1 MDLHGVWQ
9 HSTLH
14 NIHMDTDMDYG
25 YGLWIY
31 MECGNTPHSII
42 SIWIQTWIMD
52 MEYGSTWSVETLR
65 NIHMDTNMDVDMEC
79 IISHMETLHNKH
91 MHTNMDMDTECI
103 ISHMLTQH
111 GVDIHMD
118 CQSTWS
124 VETLQ

>member
-1 MDLHGVWQ
+1 
-9 HSTLH
+9 
-14 NIHMDTDMDYG
+14 
-25 YGLWIY
+25 
-31 MECGNTPHSII
+31 
-42 SIWIQTWIMD
+42 

-79 IISHMETLHNKH
+79 IISHMETLHNMH

-103 ISHMLTQH
+103 ISHMLTLH

-118 CQSTWS
+118 CQSTWG